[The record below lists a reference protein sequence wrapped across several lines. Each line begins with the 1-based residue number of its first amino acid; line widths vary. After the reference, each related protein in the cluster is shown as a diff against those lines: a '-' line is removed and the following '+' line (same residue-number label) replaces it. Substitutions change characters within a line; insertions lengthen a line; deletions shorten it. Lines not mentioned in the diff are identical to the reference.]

1 MNILNSIIFYLDF
14 PFSLIAQFGFMLLIG
29 LLAYWRKWLTVSGS
43 LAAAFVGVCILWCM
57 RLQGF
62 VILLYFFAM
71 ANLFSHLSKKHN
83 NLVDS
88 ILEKKGNRR
97 DGVQV
102 LANGGLACLGA
113 ILYFTSSTVAGLL
126 IFSASLAEAI
136 SDTLAGDA
144 GRLSPHQPFSIRT
157 HLPVKKGLSGGVTFL
172 GLLAGLLS
180 SASVALLTIIL
191 FKCKNSAVCFTIITF
206 SGFIGCVFDSFLG
219 AYYQV
224 HYWDESSSSI
234 TEKEFDSVTGDKNDF
249 VRGLKWMD
257 NDMVN
262 FISNLVSVIIVSAFG
277 FFL

>member
-1 MNILNSIIFYLDF
+1 MDTLNAFIFSLGF
-14 PFSLIAQFGFMLLIG
+14 PFSLLIQFAFMLLIG
-29 LLAYWRKWLTVSGS
+29 LLSYYRKWLTVSGA
-43 LAAAFVGVCILWCM
+43 LAAVFVGVCILWCM
-57 RLQGF
+57 KIQGF
-62 VILLYFFAM
+62 VILFYFFAM
-71 ANLFSHLSKKHN
+71 ANLFSHLSKKHELPFN
-83 NLVDS
+83 TN
-88 ILEKKGNRR
+88 LEKKGNRR

-102 LANGGLACLGA
+102 LANGGMACLGA
-113 ILYFTSSTVAGLL
+113 ILYLTSSTLSGLL

-144 GRLSPHQPFSIRT
+144 GRLSPRQPFSIRT
-157 HLPVKKGLSGGVTFL
+157 HLPVKKGLSGGITFL

-180 SASVALLTIIL
+180 SASVALLTIIF

-219 AYYQV
+219 AYYQI

-234 TEKEFDSVTGDKNDF
+234 TEKENDSVTGDKNEF

-262 FISNLVSVIIVSAFG
+262 FISNLMAVIIASAFG

>member
-1 MNILNSIIFYLDF
+1 MNVLNSIIFYLDF

-29 LLAYWRKWLTVSGS
+29 GVAYWRKWLTILGS
-43 LAAAFVGVCILWCM
+43 LTAVFVGVCILWCM

-71 ANLFSHLSKKHN
+71 ANLFSKLSKKHS
-83 NLVDS
+83 NLVHS
-88 ILEKKGNRR
+88 VLEKKGTKR

-102 LANGGLACLGA
+102 LANGGLSCLGA
-113 ILYFTSSTVAGLL
+113 IIYFTSSAVAGLL
-126 IFSASLAEAI
+126 IFSASIAEAI
-136 SDTLAGDA
+136 SDTLAGDV
-144 GRLSPHQPFSIRT
+144 GRLSTHQPFSIRT
-157 HLPVKKGLSGGVTFL
+157 HLPVKKGLSGGITFL
-172 GLLAGLLS
+172 GLFAGLIS

-191 FKCKNSAVCFTIITF
+191 FKCKNPAVCFAIITF
-206 SGFIGCVFDSFLG
+206 SGFVGCIFDSFLG

-224 HYWDESSSSI
+224 HYWDKSLSSI